1 MILLIDN
8 YDSFTYNL
16 VDYFQQIGCE
26 IIIKKN
32 DTEISEIEK
41 LKFDAIV
48 ISPGPE
54 TPEKAGITNLII
66 EKYHKLIPILGICL
80 GHQALGVF
88 FGSKLIKATQP
99 KHGKISK
106 ITTTDSVLYADLDS
120 NLSVTRYHSLVLRD
134 LPGKLIC
141 TSTSNDD
148 NEIMSFKH
156 SKLPIWGI
164 QYHPEAVLTDDGIKI
179 LKNWATFNKLIRL

>member
-32 DTEISEIEK
+32 DSKFSEIEK

-54 TPEKAGITNLII
+54 TPEKAGITNQII
-66 EKYHKLIPILGICL
+66 EKYHKSIPFLGICL

-88 FGSKLIKATQP
+88 FGAKLTKSTQP

-106 ITTTDSVLYADLDS
+106 ITTSDSILYT
-120 NLSVTRYHSLVLRD
+120 NLGSKLNVTRYHSLVLRD
-134 LPGKLIC
+134 LPKKLIC
-141 TSTSNDD
+141 TSTSKDD

>member
-16 VDYFQQIGCE
+16 VDYFNQIGCE

-32 DTEISEIEK
+32 DVCLSEIEK
-41 LKFDAIV
+41 LNFDAIV

-54 TPEKAGITNLII
+54 TPEKAGITNQVIQ
-66 EKYHKLIPILGICL
+66 KYHKNYPILGICL

-88 FGSKLIKATQP
+88 FGADLKKAEYP
-99 KHGKISK
+99 KHGKISS
-106 ITTTDSVLYADLDS
+106 INIENDILYKGLECKF
-120 NLSVTRYHSLVLRD
+120 NVTRYHSLVLKN
-134 LPGKLIC
+134 LPKPLKT
-141 TSTSNDD
+141 TSTSLDD

-156 SKLPIWGI
+156 NELPIWGI
-164 QYHPEAVLTDDGIKI
+164 QYHPEAILTQYGIEI
-179 LKNWATFNKLIRL
+179 LKNWATFNNLISL